1 MDLKKY
7 VGCNNSDNSIFCYV
21 TKYAPKTWSAWS
33 IIILILS
40 VILKVNKKII
50 FFILCAVILNSIMGF
65 ILIQFLAREKIM
77 KTFNISY
84 PLLTLYDIL
93 IHIIPLY
100 AIFKYYSPPK
110 ISHKETMIG
119 FITLAIAFLTYDKI
133 MNIDKMYLSVSI
145 LKLHKTIHIIFY
157 LICYLLIINLY
168 KNKITFL

>member
-7 VGCNNSDNSIFCYV
+7 VGCKKSDNTIFCYV

-33 IIILILS
+33 IIVLILS

-65 ILIQFLAREKIM
+65 ILIQFLAKEKLM

-84 PLLTLYDIL
+84 PLLTFYDII
-93 IHIIPLY
+93 IHIIPLFV
-100 AIFKYYSPPK
+100 IFKYYSPPK
-110 ISHKETMIG
+110 ISNKEIIIG
-119 FITLAIAFLTYDKI
+119 FITLSIAFLTYDKI

-145 LKLHKTIHIIFY
+145 LKLHKTIHITFY
-157 LICYLLIINLY
+157 LLCYLSIIYLY

>member
-7 VGCNNSDNSIFCYV
+7 VGCKNSDNTIFCYV

-50 FFILCAVILNSIMGF
+50 FFILSAVILNSIMGF
-65 ILIQFLAREKIM
+65 ILIHFLAREKLM

-93 IHIIPLY
+93 IHIIPLFT
-100 AIFKYYSPPK
+100 IFKYYSPPK
-110 ISHKETMIG
+110 ISHKEKIIG
-119 FITLAIAFLTYDKI
+119 FIILTIAFLAYDKI

-145 LKLHKTIHIIFY
+145 LKLHKTFHITFY

-168 KNKITFL
+168 KKKITFL

>member
-7 VGCNNSDNSIFCYV
+7 VGCKNSDNPIFCYV